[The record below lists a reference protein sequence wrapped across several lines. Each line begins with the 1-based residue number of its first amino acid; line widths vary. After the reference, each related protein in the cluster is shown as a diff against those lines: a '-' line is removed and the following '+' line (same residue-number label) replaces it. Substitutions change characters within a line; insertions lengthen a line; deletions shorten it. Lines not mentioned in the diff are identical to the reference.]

1 MSAPRVLI
9 LDGNVATIRARYQEM
24 LGYDTGTGY
33 AQALRRLMPDLSC
46 DVVYPADEHATL
58 PQGTGLEA
66 YDGAAITGSA
76 LCVPDGGAPVVR
88 QIELVRAIFQAGV
101 PIFGSCWGLQVAV
114 AAAGG
119 AVRPNPRGRE
129 FGFGRRIRLTS
140 AGRAH
145 PLFAEKPEVFEAPT
159 VHRDDIETLPGGAET
174 LAVNDMGL
182 QAAVFSHARG
192 TFWGVQYHP
201 EYDYLDLSAV
211 ARRYGSALIDGNV
224 FSDATAMQSFVTDM
238 QTLQAHADD
247 RPLLWKYGLGP
258 AMRDEHIRRAELR
271 NWLTAQVLHRCAA
284 RSASAS

>member
-33 AQALRRLMPDLSC
+33 ARALRRLMPDLTC
-46 DVVYPADEHATL
+46 DVIYPADERATL
-58 PQGTGLEA
+58 PEGAGLES

-76 LCVPDGGAPVVR
+76 LCVSDGGAPVVR
-88 QIELVRAIFQAGV
+88 QIELVRAIFRAGV
-101 PIFGSCWGLQVAV
+101 PIFGSCWGLQIAV

-129 FGFGRRIRLTS
+129 FGFGRRIQLTP

-145 PLFAEKPEVFEAPT
+145 PLFGDKPQVFEAPT
-159 VHRDDIETLPGGAET
+159 VHQDDIETLPSGAET
-174 LAVNDMGL
+174 LATNDMGL
-182 QAAVFSHARG
+182 QAAAFAHARG
-192 TFWGVQYHP
+192 LFWGVQYHP

-211 ARRYGSALIDGNV
+211 ARRYGSALIDGNI
-224 FSDATAMQSFVTDM
+224 FGDATALQSFVADM
-238 QTLQAHADD
+238 QALQAQPDD
-247 RPLLWKYGLGP
+247 RPLLWKYALGP
-258 AMRDEHIRRAELR
+258 SMREEPVRRAELR
-271 NWLTAQVLHRCAA
+271 NWLTVQVLRRCAA